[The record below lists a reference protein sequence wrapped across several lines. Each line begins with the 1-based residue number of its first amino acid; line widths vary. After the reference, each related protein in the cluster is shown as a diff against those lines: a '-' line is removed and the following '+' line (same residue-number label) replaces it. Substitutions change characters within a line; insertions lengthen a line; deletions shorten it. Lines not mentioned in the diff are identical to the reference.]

1 MVQKSLHST
10 KRSLMI
16 PLTKLL
22 LTMIKV
28 ILVVSVQMVPS
39 EVKSGK
45 IKTKDKLMTY
55 LRVIFF
61 KKAIRIELRLFARQ
75 RKG

>member
-1 MVQKSLHST
+1 MVQKLLHST
-10 KRSLMI
+10 KQSLMI
-16 PLTKLL
+16 PSIKLL

-55 LRVIFF
+55 HRVIYF